1 VKLVP
6 EWGFCGPSYL
16 AESPV
21 ADCQR
26 AINLYPEFN
35 TKYSKT
41 GISLI
46 GTPGLATFMTLANFP
61 VRALWAGS
69 GAFAGANSLYA
80 IGGSHAHQI
89 GSGGTILRDYG
100 VMPGSAG
107 TGPCFLKENGIQL
120 LVCDPAVQGLYNLN
134 NGATT
139 ADHVHQPT
147 AGSIFYATALE
158 YVDGF
163 FVAIAGPASLVGANT
178 NQINVSAPLDGT
190 TWPDLAFALRT
201 GAADQILQLAV
212 VNNKLWIFGQKNI
225 EVWYNAGTS
234 PFPLARIDG
243 MTINQGLL
251 LPYSVCK
258 LDNTVFWVGADDRGY
273 AVVYRA
279 NGQQPLRISNHS
291 VENFISTWAN
301 TGSANAFAYQER
313 GHTFYVLNFPLA
325 IVGGGQVGATLAY
338 DLATQMWHERYYLN
352 PGSGRF
358 EAARAFCFASI
369 PNFIANTTTNFVGD
383 RSNGKIYTQSIEIA
397 NDAGDPI
404 RRIRTSPHVSGSD
417 RWIKYPRIEFEAD
430 IGNAQIVLDY
440 SNDGGR
446 NFATG
451 TPTFTLSKSGE
462 KTPGGFDRYFQ
473 LELGRSSDRVFRGT
487 ITSSADLIRIINS
500 NLYVGGQ

>member
-1 VKLVP
+1 MKLVP
-6 EWGFCGPSYL
+6 PAEWAFNGPTYL

-21 ADCQR
+21 FDCQR
-26 AINLYPEFN
+26 AVNLYPEFGYK
-35 TKYSKT
+35 TSKT
-41 GISLI
+41 GIALI
-46 GTPGLATFMTLANFP
+46 GTPGLATFMTLPTAP

-69 GAFAGANSLYA
+69 TALAGRNKLFAV
-80 IGGSHAHQI
+80 
-89 GSGGTILRDYG
+89 GGTHPYQLGNGGVVIHDYG
-100 VMPGSAG
+100 AMAVSDG
-107 TGPCFLKENGIQL
+107 TGPCFFKENGLQL
-120 LVCDPAVQGLYNLN
+120 LVLDTSALEIFNLN
-134 NGATT
+134 NSGFT
-139 ADHVHQPT
+139 ADPVF
-147 AGSIFYATALE
+147 SATALE
-158 YVDGF
+158 YLDGF
-163 FVAIAGPASLVGANT
+163 YVAIAAGGSLAGPNP

-190 TWPDLAFALRT
+190 TWPALAFAIRT
-201 GAADQILQLAV
+201 GAADLITQLCV

-225 EVWYNAGTS
+225 EVWYNAGSS

-251 LPYSVCK
+251 LPYSVVK

-291 VENFISTWAN
+291 VENFISTWAQ

-325 IVGGGQVGATLAY
+325 VVGGGQVGATLAY

-352 PGSGRF
+352 PGSGNF
-358 EAARAFCFASI
+358 EAARQYCFASI
-369 PNFIANTTTNFVGD
+369 PNFMSGSSATTNFAGD

-397 NDAGDPI
+397 SDAGDAI
-404 RRIRTSPHVSGSD
+404 RRIRTSPHVAPSD

-430 IGNAQIVLDY
+430 IGNAQIILDY
-440 SNDGGR
+440 SNNGGR

-451 TPTFTLSKSGE
+451 TPTYTLSKSGE

-473 LELGRSSDRVFRGT
+473 TQLGRSRDRVFRGT
-487 ITSSADLIRIINS
+487 ITSSADLIRLINS